1 MQRFRFHQS
10 SAYGKW
16 HRLRAVLLRR
26 RGGGMGKSQRLY
38 FVTLNGHR
46 YKRLILQDSST
57 AKGIE
62 GLLERQGFGPAF
74 PRVVARHENELWLE
88 FVDGR
93 PVTPTEPALVKALAG
108 FYAALHGDAPRLET
122 LEDSRLPLR
131 LERDLDFL
139 RQAGV
144 LDDGRHARLGEA
156 ARRLAPEKLWMGL
169 DYVDPVL
176 KNFVLR
182 DDGAGLC
189 AVDAESLVDDY
200 PLGTGI
206 AKALLHWLRPWEKDF
221 WSHFE
226 ATGGPAIRAAFPF
239 VELCFVARWTKT
251 KALTGKHK
259 AVDPRYFERF
269 LATVPG

>member
-10 SAYGKW
+10 SAYGGW
-16 HRLRAVLLRR
+16 HRLRTVLLRA

-57 AKGIE
+57 AR
-62 GLLERQGFGPAF
+62 GLEARLERLGFGPAF
-74 PRVVARHENELWLE
+74 PRVVTRYENELWLE

-93 PVTPTEPALVKALAG
+93 AVTVADPKPVEAVAG
-108 FYAALHGDAPRLET
+108 FYAALHRNGPRLAT
-122 LEDSRLPLR
+122 LEDSRLLLR
-131 LERDLDFL
+131 LSRDLDFL
-139 RQAGV
+139 CQAGV
-144 LDDGRHARLGEA
+144 IDGGRHDRLGEA
-156 ARRLAPEKLWMGL
+156 AQRLAPEALWMGL

-206 AKALLHWLRPWEKDF
+206 AKALLHWLRPWEEDF
-221 WSHFE
+221 WAHFE
-226 ATGGPAIRAAFPF
+226 AAGGPAIRGAFPF
-239 VELCFVARWTKT
+239 VELCFVTRWTKT
-251 KALTGKHK
+251 KVLTGKHK

-269 LATVPG
+269 LATVPD

>member
-16 HRLRAVLLRR
+16 HRLRAVLLRI

-46 YKRLILQDSST
+46 YKRLILQDSGT

-62 GLLERQGFGPAF
+62 GLLERLSFGPVF
-74 PRVVARHENELWLE
+74 PRVVTRYENELWLE
-88 FVDGR
+88 FVEGR
-93 PVTPTEPALVKALAG
+93 AVAPTDPALVEALAG
-108 FYAALHGDAPRLET
+108 FYAALHHDAPRLAT
-122 LEDSRLPLR
+122 LEDSRLLLR
-131 LERDLDFL
+131 LGRDLDFL

-144 LDDGRHARLGEA
+144 LDDGRHARLWEA
-156 ARRLAPEKLWMGL
+156 AHRLAPETLWMGL

-206 AKALLHWLRPWEKDF
+206 AKALLHWLRPWEDLF

-226 ATGGPAIRAAFPF
+226 TARGPAIRAAFPF
-239 VELCFVARWTKT
+239 VELCFVTRWTKT
-251 KALTGKHK
+251 KVLTGKHN
-259 AVDPRYFERF
+259 AVDSRYFERF
-269 LATVPG
+269 LTTVPG